1 MGLPH
6 NTGISL
12 ALWQKSSGKLLFL
25 LLFRIKLV
33 HREMPNSIFG
43 KRAGWIQH
51 VSDLARIQ
59 VRLTLL
65 MIIQLL
71 SMNDLSNVSTVL
83 ISTIYGLTYFVLAL
97 ILTNKSWTG
106 WLFWQKAGLPQSS
119 NSRPQPCQSRV
130 SQTVSVL
137 CSGLGLSFAI
147 VRLWVQILVSTP
159 AGGWGKL
166 LIHRL

>member
-1 MGLPH
+1 MLQVGLVLTNH
-6 NTGISL
+6 NIILRDNSIV
-12 ALWQKSSGKLLFL
+12 QSSECWCCDSELFSCLQWLGCKGLSGLRFTLLLPKYGSTTQYRYKFSIVAKKFWYNYYFL
-25 LLFRIKLV
+25 LLFRVKLV

-83 ISTIYGLTYFVLAL
+83 ISTTYG
-97 ILTNKSWTG
+97 
-106 WLFWQKAGLPQSS
+106 
-119 NSRPQPCQSRV
+119 
-130 SQTVSVL
+130 
-137 CSGLGLSFAI
+137 
-147 VRLWVQILVSTP
+147 
-159 AGGWGKL
+159 
-166 LIHRL
+166 